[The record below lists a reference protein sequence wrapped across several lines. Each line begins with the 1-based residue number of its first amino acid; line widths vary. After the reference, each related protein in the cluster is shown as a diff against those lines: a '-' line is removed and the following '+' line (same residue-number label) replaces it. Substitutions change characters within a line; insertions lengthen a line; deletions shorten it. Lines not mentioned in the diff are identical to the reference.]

1 MKVKPRV
8 TSDARMGKSEEKL
21 GEKKARDAIFRIKK
35 PKLTQPFFALPVS
48 SLSRSHRD

>member
-21 GEKKARDAIFRIKK
+21 GEKKARESDAIFRIK
-35 PKLTQPFFALPVS
+35 
-48 SLSRSHRD
+48 